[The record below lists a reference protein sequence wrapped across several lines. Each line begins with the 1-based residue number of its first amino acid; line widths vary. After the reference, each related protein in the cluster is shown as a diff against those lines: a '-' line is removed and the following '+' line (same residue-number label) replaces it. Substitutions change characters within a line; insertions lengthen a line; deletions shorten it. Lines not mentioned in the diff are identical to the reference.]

1 MAALKYIGTMMMLS
15 GHGQVR
21 VAAKTTYADF
31 SAMTGIS
38 RDYLSETGKDVEIAW
53 LDALPEQTIYI
64 FGNRPRADVRPEAV
78 PETHIRYKS
87 AKDKKA
93 TLAAQAFEIE
103 ERKAA
108 RAEERLARAAART
121 AEGETRVARKLYDF
135 GQHNEPWEDAMKSVR
150 DTYLSRAR
158 EVIAVLHQP

>member
-31 SAMTGIS
+31 TAMTGIS
-38 RDYLSETGKDVEIAW
+38 RDYMSETGNDVEVAW

-64 FGNRPRADVRPEAV
+64 FGARPRADVRPEAV
-78 PETHIRYKS
+78 PETRLRYKS

-93 TLAAQAFEIE
+93 TLAAQALETA

-108 RAEERLARAAART
+108 WVEERLARAAART
-121 AEGETRVARKLYDF
+121 AEEETRVARKLYDF
-135 GQHNEPWEDAMKSVR
+135 GQHNEPWEDAMESVR
-150 DTYLSRAR
+150 DTYLGRAR